1 MSKKNIFPID
11 ASQILFFARS
21 INEENPIYYD
31 AEYAKSKGLQGT
43 IAPLTFVEAYHQFD
57 STYRLRP
64 NPDKKWPGTPRQKIT
79 ESKKN
84 DNQKKKSQSKGGT
97 GLHAEQHFEYHM
109 PVYSGDVLHWEDGEL
124 KSWEREGKKGGKL
137 IFTEYSTQF
146 FNQNDELVV
155 TARKVTVVTE
165 KVVKE
170 EDGKK

>member
-31 AEYAKSKGLQGT
+31 AEYAKSKGLRGT

-84 DNQKKKSQSKGGT
+84 DFLMKKPSLQDLLHIEHPVIMAPMFLVSNVAMSIAGMQQGIATCIPALNYRSLEELREACKALKKAKTSNGAFGFNLIVNKSN
-97 GLHAEQHFEYHM
+97 
-109 PVYSGDVLHWEDGEL
+109 P
-124 KSWEREGKKGGKL
+124 KSWRQK
-137 IFTEYSTQF
+137 I
-146 FNQNDELVV
+146 
-155 TARKVTVVTE
+155 
-165 KVVKE
+165 
-170 EDGKK
+170 

>member
-1 MSKKNIFPID
+1 MAKKTRFPID
-11 ASQILFFARS
+11 ESQILFFTRS
-21 INEENPIYYD
+21 INDDNPIYHD
-31 AEYAKSKGLQGT
+31 SEYAKSKGLKRI

-64 NPDKKWPGTPRQKIT
+64 NPEKKWPGTPRKKIT
-79 ESKKN
+79 ESKNNNK
-84 DNQKKKSQSKGGT
+84 QKKQNKSKGGT

-109 PVYSGDVLHWEDGEL
+109 PIYSGDTLFWEDGEA

-137 IFTEYSTQF
+137 IFTEYVTQF

-155 TARKVTVVTE
+155 TARKVTVITE

-170 EDGKK
+170 KDE